1 VSFDIKSV
9 PSFNVQEAVSGP
21 VEIVLKDDVYY
32 LYNDGIQWMSLAPS
46 RHGIKE
52 MYPCYELAYGDVLIT
67 GLGFGILALWLCSK
81 PDVKS
86 VTVIEYSPD
95 VIEIFKK
102 SNEIPE
108 KLTILNDN
116 AITFSTDKKYD
127 CIFLDHYETQNFDW
141 RLKNMQEFC
150 DRIKHDVFWA
160 WSIEEAYLFKTH
172 KLDRRQLELFPK
184 ENYQYFLDIPEIAS
198 RWQNFVTNFL
208 PNEKSLLDITS
219 EKIEEY
225 VYGYY
230 NKPLIEYRLKNLSDG
245 EL

>member
-1 VSFDIKSV
+1 MPFDLRSV
-9 PSFNVQEAVSGP
+9 PKPNIQETVLGT
-21 VEIVLKDDVYY
+21 VEIVLEGDTYY
-32 LYNDGIQWMSLAPS
+32 LYNNGIQWMSLSPS
-46 RHGIKE
+46 KHQIE
-52 MYPCYELAYGDVLIT
+52 ELYPHYELAYGDVLVT

-108 KLTILNDN
+108 KLTIINDN
-116 AITFSTDKKYD
+116 AITFNTDIKYD
-127 CIFLDHYETQNFDW
+127 GIFLDHYETQNLDW
-141 RLKNMQEFC
+141 RLKDMQEFC
-150 DRIKHDVFWA
+150 NRIKHDVFWA

-172 KLDRRQLELFPK
+172 KLDKRQLELFPK
-184 ENYQYFLDIPEIAS
+184 ENYQYFLDIPDIAS

-208 PNEKSLLDITS
+208 PNEKSLLNITS

-230 NKPLIEYRLKNLSDG
+230 NKPLIEYKSKNLSDG